1 MADII
6 IGFLQ
11 CQHLEYLQIQIL
23 SRGDDSL
30 SPQERIL
37 KTYLVYDILF
47 IATKS
52 GFVGIL
58 DADIVET
65 Q

>member
-11 CQHLEYLQIQIL
+11 CQHLEYLQFQIL
-23 SRGDDSL
+23 LCGDDSL
-30 SPQERIL
+30 SPSGMIL
-37 KTYLVYDILF
+37 KTYLGYNILY
-47 IATKS
+47 IAIKS

-65 Q
+65 K

>member
-11 CQHLEYLQIQIL
+11 RY
-23 SRGDDSL
+23 SNDM
-30 SPQERIL
+30 
-37 KTYLVYDILF
+37 TYLVYDILF